1 MNIHVS
7 NMKFIYH
14 YSILKPKAVR
24 LEKKLYTRNS
34 LNYFY
39 SFVFRYFV
47 EDEASRKERESET
60 LNTKQK
66 VDRQETEQFYLA
78 KFREYILN
86 SNRISRLQA
95 KYDHIRK
102 CLGDKNSAGPTATLP
117 RPIASSRRR
126 IGRTMAGQPKLFG
139 GSLEEYLE
147 STKEDIP
154 LVVKSCVRMINLYGL
169 HHQGIFRV
177 SGSQVNNRFSY
188 RACSL
193 NPRIANKLNRRKRIF
208 RIECYFKC
216 NRTILC

>member
-1 MNIHVS
+1 MYFFFRNWQKFS
-7 NMKFIYH
+7 NKFWKIF
-14 YSILKPKAVR
+14 S
-24 LEKKLYTRNS
+24 
-34 LNYFY
+34 
-39 SFVFRYFV
+39 RYFV
-47 EDEASRKERESET
+47 EDEASRKERESDT

-177 SGSQVNNRFSY
+177 SGSQVH
-188 RACSL
+188 
-193 NPRIANKLNRRKRIF
+193 IF
-208 RIECYFKC
+208 
-216 NRTILC
+216 NVTGS